1 MSNDKVKVTI
11 GLPVYNGADF
21 IEKTIDSLLGQTYKD
36 FELII
41 SDNASTDGT
50 EEICRR
56 YVSQDPRV
64 KYVRNTENLG
74 AARNYNQLVKMAK
87 SPYFKWAAADDVCL
101 PSFIEK
107 CVDVLDANPDVVLC
121 FTQAEGI
128 DENDRVF
135 RDYDN
140 FIDAEVKEPWKRFYA
155 TACQRH
161 NMTAVMVFGLIRTDI
176 LRRTH
181 MIGAFS
187 SSDRVLVGELG
198 LYGRFHMI
206 PEVLFLKRDHSQAH
220 WVQYKTRQAR
230 MAWYDPSNSDSR
242 TYPHWRLLQ
251 EHIVSIK
258 NSPVVGKDRLKSYA
272 MIASWVRFNW
282 RFLMMNMVQK
292 DEVIALRTKNNLS

>member
-1 MSNDKVKVTI
+1 MSNNEVKVTI

-21 IEKTIDSLLGQTYKD
+21 LEETIDSLLSQTYEQ

-50 EEICRR
+50 EQICRL
-56 YVSQDPRV
+56 YVNQDPRV
-64 KYVRNTENLG
+64 KYVRNGENLG
-74 AARNYNQLVKMAK
+74 AAKNYNQLVDMAEGE
-87 SPYFKWAAADDVCL
+87 YFKWAAADDICL
-101 PSFIEK
+101 PSYIER
-107 CVDVLDANPDVVLC
+107 CVKVLDADAEVVLC
-121 FTQAEGI
+121 YTQAAGI
-128 DENDRVF
+128 DENGEVF

-140 FIDAEVKEPWKRFYA
+140 FIDAEVDEPWKRFYA
-155 TACQRH
+155 AACRRH
-161 NMTAVMVFGLIRTDI
+161 NMTAVMVFGLIRTAV

-206 PEVLFLKRDHSQAH
+206 PEVLFLKRDHPQAH
-220 WVQYKTRQAR
+220 WIQYNTRQAR
-230 MAWYDPSNSDSR
+230 MAWYDTSNSDGR

-251 EHIVSIK
+251 EHLISIK
-258 NSPVVGKDRLKSYA
+258 NAPVEGTDRLKSYA
-272 MIASWVRFNW
+272 MIAPWVRYNW

-292 DEVIALRTKNNLS
+292 DEVNDLTTNN